1 MTFLGLPEIHQAIL
15 DKLHMSMQKFP
26 RVITEMNATESE
38 FLENQATP
46 DDGFPAYF
54 DEADKPKHIDHIWQQ
69 IS

>member
-1 MTFLGLPEIHQAIL
+1 
-15 DKLHMSMQKFP
+15 MSVQRFP
-26 RVITEMNATESE
+26 RVITEMNAIESE

>member
-1 MTFLGLPEIHQAIL
+1 
-15 DKLHMSMQKFP
+15 MSVQRFP
-26 RVITEMNATESE
+26 RVITEMNAIESE

-54 DEADKPKHIDHIWQQ
+54 DEADKIMRIDHIWQQ